1 MIAGRTDL
9 PVLLPFR
16 PGARSAGARRPGR
29 GHALALVSGLVL
41 SIGIGDALAA
51 PGVPSILAT
60 LVKWTPLL
68 ATGFLLNIAISFIA
82 MAIGTALG
90 TLLGLMQISLFPP
103 GARLLLGDDAVLPQR
118 ALARALVLLHAA
130 PALRDADRA
139 SDRAAAGLAQGDL
152 RPVARR

>member
-16 PGARSAGARRPGR
+16 PGARPAGAWRPGR
-29 GHALALVSGLVL
+29 GHALALVFGLVL
-41 SIGIGDALAA
+41 SIGVGDALAA

-82 MAIGTALG
+82 MAIGTGLG
-90 TLLGLMQISLFPP
+90 TLLGLMQISLF
-103 GARLLLGDDAVLPQR
+103 
-118 ALARALVLLHAA
+118 
-130 PALRDADRA
+130 
-139 SDRAAAGLAQGDL
+139 
-152 RPVARR
+152 RPVRGFSWAMTQFFRTCLVRAELSDLN